1 MEEYQKRVIAE
12 KAELDLKIIKLA
24 TFIHSDKFDNISA
37 KKQDILYHQLTV
49 MMEYSKSLCMRMDSF
64 KSTFTLTN

>member
-24 TFIHSDKFDNISA
+24 TFIHSDKFSA
-37 KKQDILYHQLTV
+37 LDSKGRDMLHHQLVT
-49 MMEYSKSLCMRMDSF
+49 MIEYGRCLYVRVDNF
-64 KSTFTLTN
+64 K